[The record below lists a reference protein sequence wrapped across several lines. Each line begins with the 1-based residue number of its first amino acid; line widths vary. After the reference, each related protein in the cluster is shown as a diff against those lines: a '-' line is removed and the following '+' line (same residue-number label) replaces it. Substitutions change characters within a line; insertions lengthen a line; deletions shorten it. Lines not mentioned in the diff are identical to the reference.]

1 MDVRED
7 CDSRD
12 RADFVWESCNG
23 RELKSSEI
31 VVLKNEDDDVM
42 ACDPRQN
49 LSHLFSVYR

>member
-12 RADFVWESCNG
+12 RADFVWEYCNG